1 MLCAHTRISGL
12 DGKKWGRQRGCRRG
26 GKRRPGLSERQE
38 RSGVRADEIVP
49 GVEVVEITVGGGHSM
64 LALRSFQSV
73 MKLTAKKLG
82 IYMRIVSE
90 KVCTTEG

>member
-12 DGKKWGRQRGCRRG
+12 DGKKWGRRRG
-26 GKRRPGLSERQE
+26 RRRSGKRHPESLSKKDPLC
-38 RSGVRADEIVP
+38 ADEIVP

-73 MKLTAKKLG
+73 MKQRKNWGYICGLLVRKF
-82 IYMRIVSE
+82 
-90 KVCTTEG
+90 CTTEG